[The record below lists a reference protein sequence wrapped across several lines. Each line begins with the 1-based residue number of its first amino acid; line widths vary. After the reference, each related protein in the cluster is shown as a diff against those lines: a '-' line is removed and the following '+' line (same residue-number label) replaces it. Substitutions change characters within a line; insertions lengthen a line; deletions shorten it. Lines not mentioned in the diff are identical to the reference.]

1 MRKKIAAFAIGW
13 GGEIVQEFFEGVKKG
28 MGDYDADVYLF
39 LPFPLWSDAPQ
50 HRAGELNILNLP
62 VYEDYDGAL
71 ILGNGMDFPGSYD
84 LIIKKCKAAGI
95 PIVSAS
101 KNVEGVYYTY
111 SDNYPGMV
119 ELTEHLIAEHKTE
132 KIIFI
137 SGSQENPDCQ
147 VRYKAIY
154 DVCKKHGIKFD
165 ETCVFES
172 EWSPPAAESYI
183 RDYLDQGCKLP
194 DVFMCAND
202 TLAMT
207 VCGELRK
214 HGVLVPRDVKVTGFD
229 ADGYARA
236 YDPAITSVNQN
247 MEELGVLSAK
257 TMVDILQGKKRADS
271 QSIPSSMSHGESC
284 ACTISSEEY
293 DNYRRLL
300 GRLKY
305 EEHQADIYFDGE
317 FLAIEKWGRGI
328 EYFNQIAA
336 GFCEAFKNGS
346 FFEKTFAQIM
356 LDASFKK
363 SVASLDHKLK
373 TKGYSNRMIPVLV
386 MEDSRT
392 YMVDE
397 IPTSQLLAKYPEDG
411 KPHFF
416 VIVPL
421 HEDDNTFGYAVL
433 QDHLESIGK
442 NFNLSRYK
450 DRMSSIFS
458 KLRDGLILQ
467 VLHDRLAELSETDAL
482 TKVKSRTSYET
493 LLKSVN
499 AKLSEDLLSN
509 TSFAI
514 AMFDI
519 NNLKDINDAY
529 GHDAGDEYIIN
540 CCRYICNHFTHS
552 PIYRIGGDEF
562 LAFLQEKDYEDRE
575 ALIRKFRAGMN
586 AFNDESIPPVQRVS
600 VASGIGCFELNSDSK
615 MDDVVKR
622 ADKKMYENKMMIK
635 GSAR

>member
-1 MRKKIAAFAIGW
+1 MKKKIAAFAIGW
-13 GGEIVQEFFEGVKKG
+13 GGEIVQEFYEGVKERLEN
-28 MGDYDADVYLF
+28 YDADVFMF
-39 LPFPLWSDAPQ
+39 LPFPLWSDSAQ

-62 VYEDYDGAL
+62 DYESYDGAL
-71 ILGNGMDFPGSYD
+71 ILGNGMDFPGSYEV
-84 LIIKKCKAAGI
+84 IIKKCKAAGI
-95 PIVSAS
+95 PVVSAS
-101 KNVEGVYYTY
+101 KKVDGVYYTY

-119 ELTEHLIAEHKTE
+119 ELTEHLIDVHDVK

-137 SGSQENPDCQ
+137 SGSQANPDCQ
-147 VRYKAIY
+147 VRYKAIS
-154 DVCKKHGIKFD
+154 DVCRSRGLKFGED
-165 ETCVFES
+165 CVYET
-172 EWSPPAAESYI
+172 EWSPPRAESYI
-183 RDYLDQGCKLP
+183 RDYIGQGYKLP

-207 VCGELRK
+207 ICGELRK
-214 HGVLVPRDVKVTGFD
+214 QGVKVPEDVKVTGFD

-247 MEELGVLSAK
+247 MHELGVLSAD
-257 TMVDILQGKKRADS
+257 TMIRVIEGKNPPKEQCIR
-271 QSIPSSMSHGESC
+271 SSMSHGESC
-284 ACTISSEEY
+284 GCIISSDEY

-317 FLAIEKWGRGI
+317 FLAIEKWGREI
-328 EYFNQIAA
+328 EYFGQISA
-336 GFCEAFKNGS
+336 GFYEAFKNGS
-346 FFEKTFAQIM
+346 FFEREFAQIM
-356 LDASFKK
+356 LDTSFKK
-363 SVASLDHKLK
+363 SVNSLDHKLK
-373 TKGYSNRMIPVLV
+373 TKGYSSKMIPVLV
-386 MEDSRT
+386 MENSKT
-392 YMVDE
+392 YMMDE
-397 IPTSQLLAKYPEDG
+397 FPTSQLLAKYPEDG
-411 KPHFF
+411 KSHFF
-416 VIVPL
+416 VAVPL

-442 NFNLSRYK
+442 NFDLSRYK
-450 DRMSSIFS
+450 NNISSIFS

-467 VLHDRLAELSETDAL
+467 VLHDKLAELSETDAL
-482 TKVKSRTSYET
+482 TKVKSRTSYEN

-499 AKLSEDLLSN
+499 AKLSEDVLSN
-509 TSFAI
+509 AAFGI

-519 NNLKDINDAY
+519 NNLKEVNDAY

-562 LAFLQEKDYEDRE
+562 LAFLTGKDYQDRE
-575 ALIRKFRAGMN
+575 SILRKFRAGLN
-586 AFNDESIPPVQRVS
+586 TFTDEELEPVQRVS
-600 VASGIGCFELNSDSK
+600 VASGIASFELNSDAK

-622 ADKKMYENKMMIK
+622 ADRKMYENKMMIK